1 MERLSG
7 LDASFLYLETPNL
20 HMHVSMASVFDPATA
35 PGGYSFARLRD
46 RVSARIEGPS
56 VFRRRLV
63 EVPLRLGHP
72 YWVEDVDFDIDYH
85 LRRAALPSPGGMAE
99 LAALVGDVCGRQ
111 LDRAKPLWQMYLV
124 EGLQDGRVAVITKIH
139 HATIDGASGAELLGH
154 LFELEPDPPE
164 YATVHGDA
172 SDATS
177 GGASPSHHGPGGSG
191 PNDHGHGG
199 SGPNDRPPR
208 RRGLGVPPDYV
219 VLGRAVID
227 RASRPLEVSRIGWH
241 TGRAVVD
248 MMRARR
254 AAPSPQARGALPLTA
269 PRTSLN
275 TAITP
280 HRAVALVSTSLDDV
294 KAVKRVIGCT
304 VNDVVLAMCTG
315 ALRQYL
321 LERDELPA
329 GPLVATVPVAVEPS
343 LARQMRGSN
352 KVSAMWVALPCH
364 LADPLARVE
373 HIRAGTRGAK
383 EQHRALGIDV
393 LVDWTEHASPNLFSL
408 AVRAYT
414 RFRLAEHH
422 RPLYSLVVSNV
433 PGPDFPLYLA
443 GAEMVAGFPLGP
455 ITDGAGLNITVMS
468 YRGVLNWGLM
478 ACPETVPG
486 VWDIA
491 RALGTALDEL
501 MAVTGVGSSTPAG
514 ISPPVPAGAPAGP
527 AATPRARARRASPA
541 TAGAPEATGTRQTN
555 GTSTTRQTNGT
566 RQAIGTRQTSG
577 TSATRQTNG
586 TSQTNG
592 TRQTTGTSGTSGTRQ
607 MNGTSATR
615 QTSGT
620 RQTNGTLSAGTR
632 QTTGTSATRRT
643 GGTRRSGSSGAPAG
657 AGPQEPQ
664 TAVPPH
670 GSLP

>member
-72 YWVEDVDFDIDYH
+72 YWVDDVDFDIDYH

-164 YATVHGDA
+164 YATVHGDTNGDTS
-172 SDATS
+172 SDTNDAA
-177 GGASPSHHGPGGSG
+177 GRSHHGPGGSG
-191 PNDHGHGG
+191 PG
-199 SGPNDRPPR
+199 DRPAR

-227 RASRPLEVSRIGWH
+227 RAARPLEVSRVGWH

-254 AAPSPQARGALPLTA
+254 AAPNPQARGALPLTA

-373 HIRAGTRGAK
+373 HIRVGTRGAK
-383 EQHRALGIDV
+383 EEHRALGIDV

-414 RFRLAEHH
+414 RLRLAEHH

-491 RALGTALDEL
+491 RALGAALDEL
-501 MAVTGVGSSTPAG
+501 MAVTGVGPSTPTG
-514 ISPPVPAGAPAGP
+514 ISPPVPAGEPTERTEPAP
-527 AATPRARARRASPA
+527 TPRARRGSPA
-541 TAGAPEATGTRQTN
+541 TAGKPKAGVASKATGTRRTN
-555 GTSTTRQTNGT
+555 GASQPNG
-566 RQAIGTRQTSG
+566 AGK
-577 TSATRQTNG
+577 ATG
-586 TSQTNG
+586 
-592 TRQTTGTSGTSGTRQ
+592 
-607 MNGTSATR
+607 
-615 QTSGT
+615 
-620 RQTNGTLSAGTR
+620 
-632 QTTGTSATRRT
+632 TRRT
-643 GGTRRSGSSGAPAG
+643 NGASQPNGASQLNGAGKATGTRRTNGASQNGSSRATGG
-657 AGPQEPQ
+657 AGLQEPQ
-664 TAVPPH
+664 AAVPPQV
-670 GSLP
+670 SVP